1 MLNYRRAGKGP
12 VLVLQHGFLGGSSY
26 WAPQISH
33 FARRFDVI
41 APDMPGFAGSAAIR
55 PPATVAGFAPT
66 LIEFL
71 DQLSVKRFT
80 IMGHSLG
87 GMVVQQLA
95 LDYPD
100 RVERLI
106 LYGTAAIGGS
116 PGRFET
122 IDDSIK
128 RVLASGIAVH
138 ADKLV
143 PTWFANGADDPYYA
157 MCRKAGE
164 GLTAENAVKIMK
176 AASTW
181 DVTGRLGELRMPTLV
196 ICGDR
201 DRACRPDHSI
211 KAWQAIPNASLG
223 IIPGCA
229 HCAHLERPDIFNAIV
244 GDFLRA
250 TA

>member
-1 MLNYRRAGKGP
+1 MLNYRRTGKGP
-12 VLVLQHGFLGGSSY
+12 VLVIQHGFLGGLDY
-26 WAPQISH
+26 WAPQVRY
-33 FARRFDVI
+33 FARDFDVI
-41 APDMPGFAGSAAIR
+41 TPDLPGFAGSGGMS
-55 PPATVAGFAPT
+55 PPTTVAGFAPI
-66 LIEFL
+66 LIDFL
-71 DQLSVKRFT
+71 DRLSIKRFT

-87 GMVVQQLA
+87 GMVVQQMA
-95 LDYPD
+95 LDFPD

-106 LYGTAAIGGS
+106 LYGTAAIGGA
-116 PGRFET
+116 PGRFES

-128 RVLASGIAVH
+128 RVLATGISTH

-143 PTWFANGADDPYYA
+143 PTWFANGANDPYYA

-164 GLTAENAVKIMK
+164 GLTAESAVKIMK

-181 DVTGRLGELRMPTLV
+181 DITARLGEIKAPTLV

-211 KAWQAIPNASLG
+211 KAWQTIPNASLS

-244 GDFLRA
+244 GDFLKRGV
-250 TA
+250 